1 MNPMKPTR
9 PLTRDER
16 FFFDHA
22 AWSHHPRKQTPEQGR
37 TEGAVRLAEAEAAY
51 WDANAYASVEFK
63 CAPDYDRRDGDDE
76 APMFSMWIEDG
87 DGHFLAS
94 LHGVDDDSTG
104 YRRVVLAELASEC
117 IHILRELVAAEVAA

>member
-16 FFFDHA
+16 FFFDNA
-22 AWSHHPRKQTPEQGR
+22 GYAYTPGKQTPEQGR
-37 TEGAVRLAEAEAAY
+37 TEGAVNLAAAEAAY

-76 APMFSMWIEDG
+76 GPMFSMWIEDG
-87 DGHFLAS
+87 DGHILNA
-94 LHGVDDDSTG
+94 LHGIDDDSTSH
-104 YRRVVLAELASEC
+104 RRVVLAELALEC
-117 IHILRELVAAEVAA
+117 VDELRELVAAEVAA